1 MERSGCIG
9 IFLGI
14 ESLDGDAL
22 LSVNKRQNR
31 VDAYRDAV
39 ARLHERGIC
48 VMAGFISG
56 FDTQTPEQI
65 RSVADRLNQLEFDV
79 PFLSIL
85 TPFRGT
91 LLYDQLLAENRL
103 LGDRDWPFY
112 NGYNVAF
119 RPAQMTPEA
128 LHAAHRALWRRAFSP
143 ILVAERLAR
152 GVRQLGPGALM
163 LSAAMNG
170 FYGHKRL
177 LDNLPADAEVTGHTI
192 LHPAVHAAERSV
204 RLRLRARPAELPN
217 Q

>member
-1 MERSGCIG
+1 MARSGCIG

-22 LSVNKRQNR
+22 ATVGKRQNR
-31 VDAYRDAV
+31 VDAYREAV

-56 FDTQTPEQI
+56 FDTQSEGDI
-65 RSVADRLNQLEFDV
+65 VGVAERLNELEFDV

-91 LLYDQLLAENRL
+91 PLYDEWLAAGRL
-103 LGDRDWPFY
+103 LEDRDWPFY

-119 RPAQMTPEA
+119 RPRRMTPEA
-128 LHAAHRALWRRAFSP
+128 LHRAHRALFRRAFSP
-143 ILVAERLAR
+143 PMVGDRLAR
-152 GVRQLGPGALM
+152 GARQLRPGAFM

-170 FYGHKRL
+170 FYGHKRIVG
-177 LDNLPADAEVTGHTI
+177 NLPADAEPTGRRI
-192 LHPAVHAAERSV
+192 EHPFAEAAKPGG
-204 RLRLRARPAELPN
+204 LRVLSSSSS
-217 Q
+217 